1 MGSSV
6 IKYTF
11 FDLLM
16 INLEFG
22 KGLFGPSPPLI
33 FKIQATF
40 SGAVTNK
47 QSALFFFRWFTILL
61 IFDLLLSPTI
71 SSLSEKKGKLF
82 EFFLS
87 FYFIN

>member
-1 MGSSV
+1 V
-6 IKYTF
+6 IKNIL

-22 KGLFGPSPPLI
+22 KGLFGPSPPLM

-47 QSALFFFRWFTILL
+47 LSALFFFR
-61 IFDLLLSPTI
+61 
-71 SSLSEKKGKLF
+71 
-82 EFFLS
+82 
-87 FYFIN
+87 